1 MSVVLLAPTAKRATR
16 GEVLVLLA
24 GVAAALVLRVA
35 VLDARS
41 LWFDEAFSVAI
52 ARLPAAQ
59 IWNLIARTD
68 AHPPLYYLLLHVWLL
83 LGDSPGVI
91 RSLSLVSGMLT
102 VAVAWF
108 FARELGGRALATV
121 TAVLLGTA
129 ALAVQA
135 SVEARMHALL
145 GLLALGATYAL
156 WRAATGESRPWVW
169 AAYTATMALAF
180 YVDYFAFLLVPAHLL
195 YLALHHRRE
204 RAVQMRFLLALG
216 AALLAYTPWWPAV
229 AQQLAGGRA
238 DRIWQGAMPLTAPLN
253 MVALSSFGG
262 YLLGLGGYLLDDGRW
277 SWGQV
282 LLVLPF
288 LVLLGA
294 GTVTMVRRGAGTLLL
309 LVWAV
314 PVAILIGASVVTGLF
329 YAIPRYAAFVQPF
342 FILLL
347 AQGILALAL
356 RERRTATLIVLTTG
370 IIVLN
375 LAVLGATFDD
385 PRYQPYNWA
394 AAARYVEARWQPG
407 DGLLFYP
414 QTARVAFGYYFTERG
429 SDAVTLYAQP
439 WTSRPSRAALV
450 RALPP
455 ISALLHNADRVWVVL
470 TEPAPPE
477 SRQALLAALE
487 RTYRRREGVDFR
499 YVYVLLYER
508 R

>member
-1 MSVVLLAPTAKRATR
+1 MNVGLLAPTAKRGSR
-16 GEVLVLLA
+16 GEVLILLA
-24 GVAAALVLRVA
+24 GVAVALLLRVA

-83 LGDSPGVI
+83 LGDSPAIV

-102 VAVAWF
+102 VVVAWF
-108 FARELGGRALATV
+108 FARDLGGRALAAV

-145 GLLALGATYAL
+145 GLLAISATYAL
-156 WRAATGESRPWVW
+156 WRAATGESRSWVW
-169 AAYTATMALAF
+169 AVYAAVMALAF
-180 YVDYFAFLLVPAHLL
+180 YVDYFAFLLVPAHML
-195 YLALHHRRE
+195 YLALHHRRD
-204 RAVQMRFLLALG
+204 RAVQVRYLLALA
-216 AALLAYTPWWPAV
+216 AALLVYLPWWPAV
-229 AQQLAGGRA
+229 ARQLAEGRT
-238 DRIWQGAMPLTAPLN
+238 DRIWQGEMPPTAPLN

-262 YLLGLGGYLLDDGRW
+262 YLLGLGGYLVDEGRW
-277 SWGQV
+277 SRGQL

-294 GTVTMVRRGAGTLLL
+294 GAVTMARRGAGTLLP
-309 LVWAV
+309 LVWLV
-314 PVAILIGASVVTGLF
+314 PVAILVGASVLTGFF

-347 AQGILALAL
+347 AQGIVALAL
-356 RERRTATLIVLTTG
+356 RERRTVTLVVLTAG

-375 LAVLGATFDD
+375 LAVLGATFKDS
-385 PRYQPYNWA
+385 RYQPYNWA

-414 QTARVAFGYYFTERG
+414 QTARVAFGYYFPHSG
-429 SDAVTLYAQP
+429 SNAVTLYAPP
-439 WTSRPSRAALV
+439 WTSRPNRAALV
-450 RALPP
+450 RALPSIP
-455 ISALLHNADRVWVVL
+455 ALLRNADRVWVVL
-470 TEPAPPE
+470 TDPTPPE
-477 SRQALLAALE
+477 SREALLEAVE
-487 RTYRRREGVDFR
+487 GTYRRREGADFR
-499 YVYVLLYER
+499 HVYILLYER